1 MRVLVTGADG
11 FVGRHLC
18 NEFRRH
24 GDEVFEVR
32 GPSDAAE
39 SPGIW
44 SLDLLNGEGLA
55 RAVSTSKPEWIV
67 HLAGASSVAE
77 SHQSPAKTFAVNTV
91 GTVNVLD
98 AVRVKAPDARVLVI
112 GSGEVYGPVPF
123 GERAREAL
131 PLLPTSP
138 YAASKA
144 SAELAGF
151 QFHRSYGVAAICAR
165 SFNHLGAGQAPHFV
179 VPSFAR
185 QLTAIG
191 KNASRAIAVGNLEP
205 VRDFS
210 HVMDVVDAYR
220 ILLDRGAPGE
230 AYNVCSGTGR
240 SIRSILDELVKLSG
254 AEATIT
260 VDPARFR
267 PAEIPSLVGDPTK
280 LKSLGWAP
288 KRTTNEALREALEE
302 ARVSSTS

>member
-1 MRVLVTGADG
+1 MRVRVTGADG

-18 NEFRRH
+18 AVFRRH

-32 GPSDAAE
+32 GPSEVEDA
-39 SPGIW
+39 PGIW

-55 RAVSTSKPEWIV
+55 RAVAASKPGWVV

-77 SHQSPAKTFAVNTV
+77 SHASPAKTFTVNAV

-98 AVRVKAPDARVLVI
+98 AIRTKAPDARVLVI

-123 GERAREAL
+123 GERASEDS
-131 PLLPTSP
+131 PLVPTSP

-185 QLTAIG
+185 QLTATERY
-191 KNASRAIAVGNLEP
+191 ASQTIAVGNLEP

-210 HVMDVVDAYR
+210 HVLDVVDAYR
-220 ILLDRGAPGE
+220 ILLERGAPGD
-230 AYNVCSGTGR
+230 AYNVCSGVGR
-240 SIRSILDELVKLSG
+240 SIQNILDELVTLSG
-254 AEATIT
+254 VEATIT

-280 LKSLGWAP
+280 LRSLGWTP
-288 KRTTNEALREALEE
+288 KRTTTEALQEALEE
-302 ARVSSTS
+302 ARS

>member
-18 NEFRRH
+18 KVFRNH
-24 GDEVFEVR
+24 GDEVFEMR
-32 GPSDAAE
+32 GPSDVADGN
-39 SPGIW
+39 GIW
-44 SLDLLNGEGLA
+44 SIDLTNGEAIA
-55 RAVSTSKPEWIV
+55 RAVAECKPEGIV
-67 HLAGASSVAE
+67 HLAGASSVAQ
-77 SHQSPAKTFAVNTV
+77 SHASPAQTFTVNAV

-98 AVRVKAPDARVLVI
+98 AVRSKAPKARVLLI
-112 GSGEVYGPVPF
+112 SSGEVYGPVPP
-123 GERAREAL
+123 GDRATEAW
-131 PLLPTSP
+131 PLSPTSP

-144 SAELAGF
+144 SGEVAAF

-165 SFNHLGAGQAPHFV
+165 SFNHLGAGQAPYFV

-191 KNASRAIAVGNLEP
+191 KNGSGAIAVGNLEP

-210 HVMDVVDAYR
+210 HVLDVVDAYR
-220 ILLDRGAPGE
+220 ILLESGSPGE

-240 SIRSILDELVKLSG
+240 SIRSILDELVTLSG
-254 AEATIT
+254 AKAAIT

-267 PAEIPSLVGDPTK
+267 EAEIPSLVGDPAK
-280 LKSLGWAP
+280 LRSLGWTP
-288 KRTTNEALREALEE
+288 KRSTDEALQEALAET
-302 ARVSSTS
+302 R